1 MLCKLR
7 ELEKFNMTKIIKK
20 PRNYIAADLQMNWEN
35 LAPIFEELQQRTL
48 NNILELEQWLRDKS
62 ELEAALEED
71 FAWRYIKMSCDTAN
85 EDLVKNFQYFA
96 TEIEPKISPVANE
109 LNKKLVQSP
118 YLNDLNTEKYFVY
131 LRAVKKALEL
141 YREENIPFFTE
152 LQVKQ
157 QKYQGITGAMSV
169 TLDGQTYTLEQA
181 ANFLKD
187 TNRNVRQKAWETIQE
202 RRLVNKDELNNLFD
216 ELVKLRHQVALN
228 ADFNNYRDYM
238 FQALGRFDYTPE
250 DCDDFATA
258 IEKEIVPI
266 LKLQAQKRA
275 TALGLQ
281 DLRPWDLEVSTSG
294 KPALKPF
301 QDGNE
306 LIDKSIACFAAIHPS
321 LGEKLSIMKANNL
334 FDVESRMGKAPGG
347 YNYPLAE
354 TGAPFIFMNSAN
366 SLRDLTTMVHE
377 GGHAIHTF
385 LTADLELNDF
395 KHCPSEVAELA
406 SMSMELITMDY
417 WDVYFDNEED
427 LLRAKKEQ
435 LTDVLKTLPWVAVI
449 DQFQQWIYTHPT
461 HNALERESAFKKI
474 FTRFG
479 AGFADWT
486 GFETQF
492 GNGWQKQLHLF
503 EVPFYYIEYAIAQ
516 LGAIAVWKNYKTD
529 PEKGLSQYLAALSL
543 GYTKPMNEIYE
554 TAGIKFDFSAA
565 YVKELADF
573 VKEELEKL
581 G

>member
-1 MLCKLR
+1 MNNL
-7 ELEKFNMTKIIKK
+7 TIHKK
-20 PRNYIAADLQMNWEN
+20 PRTYIPQDLKMEWES
-35 LAPIFEELQQRTL
+35 LAPILDELQNRTI
-48 NNILELEQWLRDKS
+48 NSVQELEQWLKDKS

-85 EDLVKNFQYFA
+85 EGLVKNFQYFA
-96 TEIEPKISPVANE
+96 TEIEPKISPIANE
-109 LNKKLVQSP
+109 LNKKFSESP
-118 YLNDLNTEKYFVY
+118 FIDQLDQAQYFVY
-131 LRAVKKALEL
+131 IRAVKKALEL
-141 YREENIPFFTE
+141 YREENIELFTQ
-152 LQVKQ
+152 LQVTQ

-169 TLDGQTYTLEQA
+169 KINDQEFTLEQA

-187 TNRNVRQKAWETIQE
+187 TDRNVRQNAWETIQQ
-202 RRLVNKDELNNLFD
+202 RRLIAKDELNILFD
-216 ELVKLRHQVALN
+216 ELVAMRHKVALN
-228 ADFNNYRDYM
+228 AGFENYRDYM
-238 FQALGRFDYTPE
+238 FQALGRFDYTPK
-250 DCDDFATA
+250 DCYDFATA
-258 IEKEIVPI
+258 IEKEVVPV
-266 LKLQAQKRA
+266 LREQAEKRQV
-275 TALGLQ
+275 ALGLTT
-281 DLRPWDLEVSTSG
+281 LKPWDMEVSTTG

-301 QDGNE
+301 NNGQE
-306 LIDKSIACFAAIHPS
+306 LIDKSIACFTAIDPS
-321 LGEKLSIMKANNL
+321 LGQKLAIMKANNL

-385 LTADLELNDF
+385 LTADLTLNDF

-406 SMSMELITMDY
+406 SMSMELVSMDN

-427 LLRAKKEQ
+427 LIRAKKEQ
-435 LTDVLKTLPWVAVI
+435 LADVLKTLPWVAVI
-449 DQFQQWIYTHPT
+449 DQFQHWTYTNPE
-461 HNALERESAFKKI
+461 HNAADREAAFKQI
-474 FTRFG
+474 YDRFG

-486 GFETQF
+486 GFEQQF
-492 GNGWQKQLHLF
+492 GNLWQKQLHLF

-516 LGAIAVWKNYKTD
+516 LGAIAVWKNYKENPNKALD
-529 PEKGLSQYLAALSL
+529 QYLAALAL

-565 YVKELADF
+565 YIKELADF
-573 VKEELEKL
+573 VKDELNKL